1 MGGASVPVAE
11 DQPAVGAAARPGA
24 ETRYERIAI
33 VRLGSLDDQAVP
45 LPSHGS
51 DGERFGAG
59 RIAIPGGD
67 SLRGIVAGE
76 TKLDAVPPFLLLR
89 LDLPSGKA
97 RARIEDVAV
106 AIHVGIF
113 RYAFG
118 NVEF

>member
-76 TKLDAVPPFLLLR
+76 TKLDAVPPCPLLR
-89 LDLPSGKA
+89 LDVHAGKA
-97 RARIEDVAV
+97 RARMEDVAV
-106 AIHVGIF
+106 AIEDGKSGGWGK
-113 RYAFG
+113 R
-118 NVEF
+118 

>member
-45 LPSHGS
+45 LPRHGS
-51 DGERFGAG
+51 DGARFGAG

-76 TKLDAVPPFLLLR
+76 TQLDAVR
-89 LDLPSGKA
+89 SEARRVGKECV
-97 RARIEDVAV
+97 IQ
-106 AIHVGIF
+106 GNF
-113 RYAFG
+113 RW
-118 NVEF
+118 

>member
-1 MGGASVPVAE
+1 MGRASVPVAE

-59 RIAIPGGD
+59 RIAIPGEIG
-67 SLRGIVAGE
+67 
-76 TKLDAVPPFLLLR
+76 
-89 LDLPSGKA
+89 
-97 RARIEDVAV
+97 RASCRERVCQYGLFSVVAV
-106 AIHVGIF
+106 HVNKKI
-113 RYAFG
+113 YYSYK
-118 NVEF
+118 